1 MYKDQMTHNSDSLI
15 ITFIS
20 GRFWPK
26 NMIRMVVLRYIIPT
40 TWYSKTL
47 PNICPTIYTHTQ
59 GISIIFKK

>member
-26 NMIRMVVLRYIIPT
+26 NMIRMDVLRHIIPK
-40 TWYSKTL
+40 TWYSKTF
-47 PNICPTIYTHTQ
+47 PNICPPIYTHTQ
-59 GISIIFKK
+59 GISIILKK